1 MSYILLF
8 AFTSLCVC
16 LRQWI
21 ISLETA
27 LSTLSTLES
36 PLDCK
41 EIQLVHP
48 KGDQSWVFIGRT
60 DVEAET
66 SILWPP
72 DAKSGFIGKDPDA
85 GKDWRR
91 EEKGWQRIGWLD
103 GIINSMDM
111 SLGKL
116 WELVM
121 NREAWSSIVHGIA
134 KSWTLLSDW
143 TELNSCVYVLGNESF
158 PWRQHF
164 LLTSKLHA
172 YLFPEL
178 WAEVKA
184 DIFDTTVSK
193 IGNAPPSQEHESRYK
208 EANMSNVRKI
218 NA

>member
-27 LSTLSTLES
+27 SSTLSILES

-41 EIQLVHP
+41 EIQPVHP

-60 DVEAET
+60 NVEAET
-66 SILWPP
+66 PILWPP
-72 DAKSGFIGKDPDA
+72 DAKSWLIGKDPDA
-85 GKDWRR
+85 GKDWRWV
-91 EEKGWQRIGWLD
+91 EKVWQGMRWLD
-103 GIINSMDM
+103 VIIDSMDM

-116 WELVM
+116 WELVT
-121 NREAWSSIVHGIA
+121 NREAWSAAVQGVAQSR
-134 KSWTLLSDW
+134 TRLSDW
-143 TELNSCVYVLGNESF
+143 TELNSYVYVLGNESF

-164 LLTSKLHA
+164 LLISKLHA
-172 YLFPEL
+172 CLFPEL
-178 WAEVKA
+178 WEEVKA

-193 IGNAPPSQEHESRYK
+193 IGNTPPSQEYESRYK
-208 EANMSNVRKI
+208 EANMSNVRKT
-218 NA
+218 NS

>member
-27 LSTLSTLES
+27 PSTLSILES

-41 EIQLVHP
+41 EIQPVHP

-60 DVEAET
+60 NVEAET
-66 SILWPP
+66 PILWPP
-72 DAKSGFIGKDPDA
+72 DAKSWLIGKDPDA
-85 GKDWRR
+85 GKDWRWV
-91 EEKGWQRIGWLD
+91 EKVWQGMRWLD
-103 GIINSMDM
+103 VIIDSMDM

-121 NREAWSSIVHGIA
+121 NREAWSAAVHGVA
-134 KSWTLLSDW
+134 QRRTRLSDW
-143 TELNSCVYVLGNESF
+143 TELNSYVYVLGNESF

-164 LLTSKLHA
+164 LLISKLHA
-172 YLFPEL
+172 CLFPEL
-178 WAEVKA
+178 WEEVKA

-193 IGNAPPSQEHESRYK
+193 IGNTPPSQEYESRYK
-208 EANMSNVRKI
+208 EANVKR
-218 NA
+218 

>member
-27 LSTLSTLES
+27 SSTLSILES

-41 EIQLVHP
+41 EIQPVHP

-60 DVEAET
+60 NVEAET
-66 SILWPP
+66 PILWPP
-72 DAKSGFIGKDPDA
+72 DAKSWLIGKDPDA
-85 GKDWRR
+85 GKDWRWV
-91 EEKGWQRIGWLD
+91 EKVWQGMRWLD
-103 GIINSMDM
+103 VIIDSMDM

-116 WELVM
+116 WELVT
-121 NREAWSSIVHGIA
+121 NREAWSAAVHGVA
-134 KSWTLLSDW
+134 QSRTRLSDW
-143 TELNSCVYVLGNESF
+143 TELNSYVYVLGNESF

-164 LLTSKLHA
+164 LLISKLHA
-172 YLFPEL
+172 CLFPEL
-178 WAEVKA
+178 WEEVKA

-193 IGNAPPSQEHESRYK
+193 IGNTPPSQEYESRYK
-208 EANMSNVRKI
+208 EANMSNVRKT
-218 NA
+218 NS